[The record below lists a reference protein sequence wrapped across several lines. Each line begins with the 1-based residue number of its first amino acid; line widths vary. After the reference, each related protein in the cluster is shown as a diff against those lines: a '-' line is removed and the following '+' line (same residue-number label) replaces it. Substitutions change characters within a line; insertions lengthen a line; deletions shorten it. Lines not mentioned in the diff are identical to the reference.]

1 LRQRDTY
8 FHAVQGQLKLRE
20 APPALPEL
28 IAYVPAELAGPK
40 VSHKAWE
47 LDKTERRGHEHKA
60 NDVDKPGGLER
71 HAAAAGHTAPG
82 ADVIA
87 AQHLRLD
94 LVSQIPERPRRFLLR
109 LALGYSYDEIAELS
123 WAAHVIDGFW
133 RRLFVGDMSVMAG
146 SRVRDRVVV
155 LR

>member
-1 LRQRDTY
+1 MRQRDTY

-71 HAAAAGHTAPG
+71 TP
-82 ADVIA
+82 
-87 AQHLRLD
+87 
-94 LVSQIPERPRRFLLR
+94 RPPATPPLARTSSLLSTC
-109 LALGYSYDEIAELS
+109 ASTS
-123 WAAHVIDGFW
+123 
-133 RRLFVGDMSVMAG
+133 
-146 SRVRDRVVV
+146 
-155 LR
+155 